1 MSGTGLAKE
10 GPERGIAPEI
20 VTRTEPAPTRC
31 ADDGKFGGPGSHLGD
46 RRSALAGELAKA
58 LGAKGLIGGT
68 RTGGAPE
75 QCRMEPLEP

>member
-1 MSGTGLAKE
+1 M
-10 GPERGIAPEI
+10 
-20 VTRTEPAPTRC
+20 
-31 ADDGKFGGPGSHLGD
+31 GD